1 MQFASFAMK
10 LAGSSSKLSAWARQL
25 RGVFYFVIDR
35 NLLGA
40 WEKIYQGTNAK
51 GFWDELWLALPLLV
65 AHVRLMFFFFPS
77 DFRLQ
82 VANWVLNANAFEVA
96 ASTEA
101 CTYTAVP
108 IRKVQKVVVEG
119 GRCSV
124 LKCTLW
130 WSLMFFCRLWLY
142 FNQLLFF
149 FWSA

>member
-1 MQFASFAMK
+1 
-10 LAGSSSKLSAWARQL
+10 
-25 RGVFYFVIDR
+25 
-35 NLLGA
+35 
-40 WEKIYQGTNAK
+40 
-51 GFWDELWLALPLLV
+51 
-65 AHVRLMFFFFPS
+65 MFFFFPS

-124 LKCTLW
+124 LKCTL
-130 WSLMFFCRLWLY
+130 
-142 FNQLLFF
+142 
-149 FWSA
+149 